1 MIKIVRKVGT
11 KEKRVGMMYFK
22 GMEDRKRSSNRKS
35 NVLSVINEV
44 NEPVIKEEPNFFKR
58 NSDFKSFNNE
68 EKLKYFHPL
77 KHITMSCGIMPTI
90 FEIAEC
96 Q

>member
-1 MIKIVRKVGT
+1 MIKIVRKVGA
-11 KEKRVGMMYFK
+11 KEKRVGILCFK

-35 NVLSVINEV
+35 NVLSVIKEV
-44 NEPVIKEEPNFFKR
+44 SEPVITEEQNFFTR
-58 NSDFKSFNNE
+58 NSNFKSFNNE
-68 EKLKYFHPL
+68 ERLKYFHSL
-77 KHITMSCGIMPTI
+77 KHISMSCGIMPTI